1 MNSAFVNSL
10 RLSAMTAVAFAALS
24 AQAADMYAPK
34 VSMKDMPV
42 PEFSWSGF
50 YLGVNSGY
58 GWGAS
63 HSTVYTDAF
72 DATAFAATPAE
83 TFAAANTASL
93 WTQGGFGGGQLGYN
107 VQRDRFVFGVETDI
121 QASAI
126 KGAAVA
132 EAAVFPAATF
142 LLPSVMSEALTKSN
156 LDWFGTVRARLG
168 YSLGNTLFFGN
179 TLVYATGGFAYGG
192 VKDTLIAEL
201 TSTNTTTAGTTAT
214 AGSAVNWDSRN
225 ANLTGWVVGGGVEV
239 ALSPSWSA
247 KAEYQYIDL
256 GSTNLTAPT
265 SLSYTPAGAL
275 AASTDLGASS
285 VKIDH
290 TYNTVRLG
298 LNYRVNQAPEP
309 LPLK

>member
-1 MNSAFVNSL
+1 MNSVFVNSL
-10 RLSAMTAVAFAALS
+10 RLSALTAVTFAALS

-63 HSTVYTDAF
+63 HSTVYSTATD
-72 DATAFAATPAE
+72 E
-83 TFAAANTASL
+83 TNLTGGLPTTTANTASL

-126 KGAAVA
+126 KGAAMA
-132 EAAVFPAATF
+132 EAIVLPPSGTF
-142 LLPSVMSEALTKSN
+142 GSGVVNEALTKSN
-156 LDWFGTVRARLG
+156 LDWFGTVRGRLG

-192 VKDTLIAEL
+192 VKDSLLAEL
-201 TSTNTTTAGTTAT
+201 TSTNVISSTTTPG
-214 AGSAVNWDSRN
+214 GVPVNWDSQN
-225 ANLTGWVVGGGVEV
+225 KNLTGWVVGGGVEV

-265 SLSYTPAGAL
+265 SLTYTGGGGAPVAL
-275 AASTDLGASS
+275 TDSGTAN